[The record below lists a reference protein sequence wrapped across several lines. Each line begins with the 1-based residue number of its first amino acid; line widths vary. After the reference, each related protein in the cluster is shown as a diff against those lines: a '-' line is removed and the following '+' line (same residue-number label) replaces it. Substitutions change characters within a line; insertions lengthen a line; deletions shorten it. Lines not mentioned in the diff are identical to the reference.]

1 MKEHSRSL
9 KVLIV
14 AGLLMLAGHVL
25 SEPAFSESKTATIP
39 AKLAIVPVKVQ
50 AIMTVEMKTSEDKN
64 ISSKLPALLSS
75 TTEKLIQGK
84 GTFLKVV
91 SIGDQALPSSA
102 SIAEIAQAGRDVEA
116 DIVLDGRILEFEG
129 KIDYGFRASLTE
141 HMVVELVI
149 YETATGKRL
158 WYGRETVDKARN
170 VPLNSWSDEM
180 VEKKYISM
188 AAEETL
194 PAALTVLMAK
204 IGTDMAEYKPSV
216 AEKVSVAA
224 TDFTSDVDRV
234 PRTAKEMKK
243 NAYAVVV
250 GIENYR
256 DLPAAEFTVRDAKM
270 MKEYLIRVLGFPQ
283 ENIITLI
290 NERATRGDIEGYIG
304 TWLKNSVEHNS
315 SVFVYYAGHGAP
327 NPVTGEPYLIPYDGN
342 PAFLEASAIPLKKI
356 YEMLAGLDVKEI
368 LVVMDS
374 CFSGGG
380 GRSVM
385 AKGGRPIAVS
395 VENPLLASNNII
407 VMSASKG
414 TEISSSYPEKRHGL
428 FTYFLLKGL
437 QGDAD
442 ITGDKTI
449 NVEKLY
455 NYITPKVKK
464 IARDN
469 NRDQTP
475 MLTPDLEMLGNRA
488 RQPIANVGNR

>member
-1 MKEHSRSL
+1 MKKRSRSL
-9 KVLIV
+9 QIV
-14 AGLLMLAGHVL
+14 IAAGFILLAGHVL
-25 SEPAFSESKTATIP
+25 SVPAFSASKTAAIP
-39 AKLAIVPVKVQ
+39 AKLAVVPVKVQ
-50 AIMTVEMKTSEDKN
+50 PIMNVEMKTSDDKN
-64 ISSKLPALLSS
+64 ISSKLPALLSA
-75 TTEKLIQGK
+75 TMEKSIQGK

-91 SIGDQALPSSA
+91 AISDRALPSSA
-102 SIAEIAQAGRDVEA
+102 SIAELAQAGRDVEA
-116 DIVLDGRILEFEG
+116 DIVLEGRVLEFEG
-129 KIDYGFRASLTE
+129 KIDYGFKTSLKE
-141 HMVVELVI
+141 HMLVELVI

-158 WYGRETVDKARN
+158 WHGRETVDKERN
-170 VPLNSWSDEM
+170 APLNAWSDEM
-180 VEKKYISM
+180 VEKKYITM

-194 PAALTVLMAK
+194 PAVLEALLTK
-204 IGTDMAEYKPSV
+204 IGVDMADYKPSV
-216 AEKVSVAA
+216 AEKVAVAA
-224 TDFTSDVDRV
+224 ADFTSDVDRV
-234 PRTAKEMKK
+234 PRFSTAIKQ
-243 NAYAVVV
+243 NSFAVVI
-250 GIENYR
+250 GIEAYR
-256 DLPAAEFTVRDAKM
+256 DLAAAEFTVRDAKM
-270 MKEYLIRVLGFPQ
+270 MKEYLVRVLGFPQ
-283 ENIITLI
+283 ENVITLL

-304 TWLKNSVEHNS
+304 TWLKNSVEKNS

-327 NPVTGEPYLIPYDGN
+327 NPVTGEPYIIPYDGN
-342 PAFLEASAIPLKKI
+342 PAFLEASAIPLKKV

-395 VENPLLASNNII
+395 VENPLLVSKNII

-437 QGDAD
+437 QGEAD

-464 IARDN
+464 VARDN
-469 NRDQTP
+469 NREQTP
-475 MLTPDLEMLGNRA
+475 MITPDLEMLGNRA
-488 RQPIANVGNR
+488 RQPIANVGR